1 MWVCSGTNSDSKR
14 RGPRPPGA
22 AAAPRAARGLGRNRE
37 VFVGGPD
44 GAPLL
49 PHPVVDALDH
59 LGPRA
64 EREHLGRAHRPPGRE
79 IGGASRPL
87 PLAQPGPDR
96 LEVVAVERVRDLDEI
111 PVGITHVNGLDGAER
126 ARLLHR
132 AFLDGDAER
141 AQVVDPLGERP
152 VAQKAQIARAGR
164 RPRRIGL
171 VLLTHLVEV
180 DLLLAEA
187 QRGAPGAEGDDL
199 HAECPRVEPARG
211 RDVLDGEHE
220 VVEALE
226 GHEKMLSGRNADTIQ
241 LGASTISLILRSTA
255 TLHTA
260 YASSRLSPRADT
272 RWSIM

>member
-1 MWVCSGTNSDSKR
+1 
-14 RGPRPPGA
+14 A
-22 AAAPRAARGLGRNRE
+22 QHRASRGLGRNRE
-37 VFVGGPD
+37 VLDGGPD
-44 GAPLL
+44 VAPLL
-49 PHPVVDALDH
+49 LHHVVDALDH

-79 IGGASRPL
+79 IGGAYRRL

-96 LEVVAVERVRDLDEI
+96 PEVVAVE
-111 PVGITHVNGLDGAER
+111 
-126 ARLLHR
+126 
-132 AFLDGDAER
+132 
-141 AQVVDPLGERP
+141 
-152 VAQKAQIARAGR
+152 
-164 RPRRIGL
+164 
-171 VLLTHLVEV
+171 
-180 DLLLAEA
+180 
-187 QRGAPGAEGDDL
+187 RGAPGAEGDDL

-260 YASSRLSPRADT
+260 YASSRLSPRAD
-272 RWSIM
+272 

>member
-1 MWVCSGTNSDSKR
+1 MGREPAALATGEDDREPARPMEGRSV
-14 RGPRPPGA
+14 GPRPARVPGRRH
-22 AAAPRAARGLGRNRE
+22 PRAVAQ
-37 VFVGGPD
+37 
-44 GAPLL
+44 
-49 PHPVVDALDH
+49 
-59 LGPRA
+59 
-64 EREHLGRAHRPPGRE
+64 HR
-79 IGGASRPL
+79 
-87 PLAQPGPDR
+87 
-96 LEVVAVERVRDLDEI
+96 
-111 PVGITHVNGLDGAER
+111 TER
-126 ARLLHR
+126 ARLLRR

-164 RPRRIGL
+164 RPRRVGL

-187 QRGAPGAEGDDL
+187 QRGAPGPKGDDL
-199 HAECPRVEPARG
+199 HAECPRVELARG
-211 RDVLDGEHE
+211 RDVLDCEHE

-260 YASSRLSPRADT
+260 YASSRLSPRSDT